1 MTRVHRFREALRV
14 DQLAR
19 CGERARELRQ
29 ELADRRLVGRG
40 GDRVELLL
48 RAVDED
54 QYFTFLP
61 SPSMVTSEPRACLGH
76 PDRFELL
83 VPEHVTVPP
92 MPRPRT
98 FDEDRALDAAMRTF
112 WANGYEATTTED
124 LCAATGLGRSSIYN
138 TFSSKHE
145 LFRRSLLRYV
155 EMMTT
160 SQLGILEDEGRPPM
174 ERLRALF
181 SAVIDGEVATRRDGR
196 SIGCL
201 TVNTTVE
208 LSGRDPEAAEIVGRD
223 VERRAAALRIVIA
236 AAQRA
241 GEITSGRDPDA
252 LARYLNAVIGGMRVA
267 GQGGA
272 DRAALQSIADT
283 ALDALVA

>member
-1 MTRVHRFREALRV
+1 
-14 DQLAR
+14 
-19 CGERARELRQ
+19 
-29 ELADRRLVGRG
+29 
-40 GDRVELLL
+40 
-48 RAVDED
+48 
-54 QYFTFLP
+54 
-61 SPSMVTSEPRACLGH
+61 
-76 PDRFELL
+76 
-83 VPEHVTVPP
+83 

-98 FDEDRALDAAMRTF
+98 FDEDRAVDAAMRTF

-155 EMMTT
+155 DMMTT
-160 SQLGILEDEGRPPM
+160 AQLGMLEDEGRSPV

-181 SAVIDGEVATRRDGR
+181 SAVIDGEMATRQDGR

-208 LSGRDPEAAEIVGRD
+208 LAGRDPEAAEILARD
-223 VERRAAALRIVIA
+223 GERRAAALRIVIA

-241 GEITSGRDPDA
+241 GEIASGRDPDA

-267 GQGGA
+267 GQAGA

-283 ALDALVA
+283 ALDALVG

>member
-1 MTRVHRFREALRV
+1 
-14 DQLAR
+14 
-19 CGERARELRQ
+19 
-29 ELADRRLVGRG
+29 
-40 GDRVELLL
+40 
-48 RAVDED
+48 
-54 QYFTFLP
+54 
-61 SPSMVTSEPRACLGH
+61 
-76 PDRFELL
+76 
-83 VPEHVTVPP
+83 

-98 FDEDRALDAAMRTF
+98 FDEDRAVDAAMRTF
-112 WANGYEATTTED
+112 WANGYEVTTTED
-124 LCAATGLGRSSIYN
+124 LCVATGLGRSSIYN

-160 SQLGILEDEGRPPM
+160 AQLGMLEDEGRSPI
-174 ERLRALF
+174 ERLRTLF
-181 SAVIDGEVATRRDGR
+181 SAVIDGEMATRRDGR

-208 LSGRDPEAAEIVGRD
+208 LAGRDPEAAEILDRD
-223 VERRAAALRIVIA
+223 GERRATALRIVIT

-252 LARYLNAVIGGMRVA
+252 LARYLIAVIGGMRVA

-283 ALDALVA
+283 ALDALAA